1 MSQHR
6 LIQAAS
12 FDQGVMDHFAHLV
25 DGDGQGRYSGVR
37 TS

>member
-6 LIQAAS
+6 LVQVAS

-25 DGDGQGRYSGVR
+25 DGDGQGRSSGER